1 MAPSDDARPEVKSR
15 LLGDALV
22 HTAVGTTHPPPYL
35 SRIDYCLVYRVK
47 NEPRDLV

>member
-1 MAPSDDARPEVKSR
+1 MALSDDARSEVQV
-15 LLGDALV
+15 GYEGAALV
-22 HTAVGTTHPPPYL
+22 HTAVGTTHPTPYL